1 MAEFHVQVDKQ
12 SYENVRLVI
21 LNACEMA
28 VNTKNARIRFLTN
41 TEDLFE
47 DDGFITR
54 SLHSIFNIPKEEI
67 SRIIKR
73 GPFQRDPITFIKQ
86 TIKGH
91 FCKDE
96 CVDIHVVIWANQE
109 NITQIIKDFHSEKC
123 HVFIAS
129 THEEVYTTL
138 VTSRCTTTRL

>member
-1 MAEFHVQVDKQ
+1 MTEFHVKVDKQ
-12 SYENVRLVI
+12 SYENVQLVV
-21 LNACEMA
+21 LKACEMA
-28 VNTKNARIRFLTN
+28 ASTNNTRIRFLTN

-73 GPFQRDPITFIKQ
+73 GPFQGGPITFIKQ

-96 CVDIHVVIWANQE
+96 CVDIHVVIWANPE
-109 NITQIIKDFHSEKC
+109 NITQIIKEFHSQNC

-129 THEEVYTTL
+129 TNEEVYTTL
-138 VTSRCTTTRL
+138 VTSSFNTTRL